1 MLSNQDSGDIRR
13 HNSNKHFSILH
24 CSTCVQ
30 SYIFSG
36 NTLIVRNHMTGKTN
50 ADYFLLQVSLLA
62 TIMQIKYTIS
72 KQVFNYYTTVLI
84 NKKNT
89 FSATAT
95 ANSLDSVSVLPRPA
109 PEQQVHQYCHINSDH
124 ENIEQKDRGT

>member
-1 MLSNQDSGDIRR
+1 M
-13 HNSNKHFSILH
+13 
-24 CSTCVQ
+24 
-30 SYIFSG
+30 
-36 NTLIVRNHMTGKTN
+36 VRNHMSGKTN
-50 ADYFLLQVSLLA
+50 ANYFLLQVSLLA

-95 ANSLDSVSVLPRPA
+95 LPPKL
-109 PEQQVHQYCHINSDH
+109 QGFI
-124 ENIEQKDRGT
+124 